1 MSRRGRYE
9 LGRARGR
16 TSAHSGA
23 HGIPAI
29 ATPALTQPNRVDQAQ
44 LSFNININVTKAIFS
59 PSDTLVS
66 ASSAL
71 TPVFNIMFSRLVS
84 FLAVLGTAYIAVAA
98 PMPDPNAEPEIEL
111 LRRQG
116 LANVYSSC
124 TVVALTFDDG
134 PYNYNWDLVDTLNN
148 NGVKA
153 TFFVN
158 GNNWRCIY
166 DDDMIAALRHAY
178 DSGHLIAS
186 HTWAH
191 LNLAEQS
198 WDKIHDEMWKVE
210 LALSR
215 IIGVEPAWM
224 RPPYGS
230 YNDLVRSASAI
241 RNQSLIIW
249 DFDSGDSVGASADES
264 KGDYWNIANSRP
276 NTILALNHETYAS
289 TVYDVIPYAI
299 SQLQSKGYNLVT
311 VAECL
316 GQPAYHSVFDRGE
329 KDGSW
334 VC

>member
-1 MSRRGRYE
+1 MVDRHSRAYPIE
-9 LGRARGR
+9 L
-16 TSAHSGA
+16 
-23 HGIPAI
+23 I
-29 ATPALTQPNRVDQAQ
+29 
-44 LSFNININVTKAIFS
+44 SFNINATKAIFS
-59 PSDTLVS
+59 PPQILSRICLLRIVTLPIVPLRS
-66 ASSAL
+66 KNYTFLFDS
-71 TPVFNIMFSRLVS
+71 PVFRVSNMMFSHLIS
-84 FLAVLGTAYIAVAA
+84 FLALLGTAHIAVAA
-98 PMPDPNAEPEIEL
+98 PMPDPSAEPEIEL

-124 TVVALTFDDG
+124 TVPNTVAITFDDG

-166 DDDMIAALRHAY
+166 DDDMVAALRHAY

-241 RNQSLIIW
+241 RNQNLVIW
-249 DFDSGDSVGASADES
+249 DFDSGDSTGASADES
-264 KGDYWNIANSRP
+264 KGNYWNIANSRP
-276 NTILALNHETYAS
+276 DTILTLNHETYAS

-316 GQPAYHSVFDRGE
+316 GQPAYHSVFGRGE
-329 KDGSW
+329 KDSSW